1 MAGRWR
7 WSERRDLN
15 PRPFGP
21 EPNALPDCATLR
33 RCFQTCQAENRCEV
47 YYFLSHMSIGGECCR
62 GECCQLETG
71 NWDWQQWQHFIWCA
85 CAQPRKP
92 AGGGSPC
99 GDLNEGAPP
108 HGLRLRLAVGVAPSL
123 SPVGSRRTAGHEK
136 PLRATRNRPL
146 RGRREKVRIDG
157 FVTPATQAFSCC
169 PKGLFVVAR
178 KRILLLL
185 LFLKI
190 SKSGIRVAG
199 GGLNA
204 ALSREMRRIT

>member
-1 MAGRWR
+1 MPVHPKTLCGSLDWRDARMTGR

-47 YYFLSHMSIGGECCR
+47 YYFLSQMSIGGVECCR

-92 AGGGSPC
+92 AGGRSPC
-99 GDLNEGAPP
+99 GDLNEGTPP
-108 HGLRLRLAVGVAPSL
+108 HGLRLRLAVCVAPSL
-123 SPVGSRRTAGHEK
+123 SPVGPCRTAGF
-136 PLRATRNRPL
+136 
-146 RGRREKVRIDG
+146 RGR
-157 FVTPATQAFSCC
+157 AQAHPTSS
-169 PKGLFVVAR
+169 PVPQN
-178 KRILLLL
+178 
-185 LFLKI
+185 LKI
-190 SKSGIRVAG
+190 RDKGAG

-204 ALSREMRRIT
+204 ALSQEMRRIT